1 MANQAHRLDDLN
13 EAGGALNDI
22 PQGTVF
28 TNDKLQSIDGSKGT
42 AHPPCPNPGIH
53 CAGAW
58 VTDNGSSDTFVHDI
72 AANFKGNPDTCT
84 HKRDAGSPNVFI
96 NQGGNTIQGLP
107 ILDVSEVLVIPE
119 VVAGTTE
126 LQAAIHL
133 KDEPI
138 EDDGLAVYPTG
149 TPAQSVANGLIEGLP
164 DPEEID
170 EDQEPPE
177 PVADVPGDCAT
188 DIFSEPTN
196 FNFPGSF
203 QLSPNFTLAQLTTNT
218 ALSKYSLRPQGGLTT
233 NQIVCNLRL
242 LCINILEP
250 LKASNRT
257 MFITSGFRHG
267 TGSQHTKGQAADVQ
281 FGGFS
286 FQNYWDLAK
295 TVKNSL
301 PYDQYILE
309 LGNTYW
315 FHLSYI
321 PGGRHQVLTR
331 TRPGTYKPGLIRL
344 V

>member
-1 MANQAHRLDDLN
+1 MANNSHRFGDIND
-13 EAGGALNDI
+13 AGGALNDI
-22 PQGTVF
+22 PQSTVF

-42 AHPPCPNPGIH
+42 SHPPCPTPAIH
-53 CAGAW
+53 CAGNW
-58 VTDNGSSDTFVHDI
+58 VTDNGSSDTFVHDTP
-72 AANFKGNPDTCT
+72 ANYKGNSDTCG
-84 HKRDAGSPNVFI
+84 HIRDEGSPDVFI
-96 NQGGNTIQGLP
+96 NVGSNTIQGLP
-107 ILDVSEVLVIPE
+107 ILDVSEVLNIPE
-119 VVAGTTE
+119 VQPGVTE
-126 LQAAIHL
+126 LQAGIHL

-138 EDDGLAVYPTG
+138 EDDGLAVFPTG
-149 TPAQSVANGLIEGLP
+149 TPQQSIDNGLIENLP

-170 EDQEPPE
+170 EDQEPPI
-177 PVADVPGDCAT
+177 PVDDVPGDCDT

-218 ALSKYSLRPQGGLTT
+218 AISNYSLIPQGGLTT

-250 LKASNRT
+250 LKASNPT

-267 TGSQHTKGQAADVQ
+267 SGSQHTKGQAVDVQ

-286 FQNYWDLAK
+286 FQDYWDLAK
-295 TVKNSL
+295 NVKNSL
-301 PYDQYILE
+301 PYDSFIYE
-309 LGNTYW
+309 YGNSVW

-331 TRPGTYKPGLIRL
+331 IRPGKYVQGLVRL
-344 V
+344 A